1 VCPLV
6 KGGRFIITIK
16 VDINLVF
23 SMCGAWCL
31 VFTSQVLKETLQMK
45 DLRLKEVK
53 CLVQG
58 RIASKYNT
66 CLPESKT
73 TGCSLSF
80 ISSW

>member
-1 VCPLV
+1 
-6 KGGRFIITIK
+6 
-16 VDINLVF
+16 
-23 SMCGAWCL
+23 
-31 VFTSQVLKETLQMK
+31 MK